1 MPHDSRPLLI
11 LLMGV
16 SGCGKTTI
24 GRWLAARL
32 GVPFLD
38 ADDLHSPANI
48 ARMRAGTPLTDAD
61 RRPWLDAVAIRLAE
75 ADDAGDGVVVACS
88 ALKRA
93 YRDHLRAAAPGLRLV
108 HLAGPAA
115 TIHRRLEARS
125 GHFMPAGMLESQLAT
140 LDPPAA
146 DERPIVIDIAP
157 PPDEIAASIAR
168 ALNAAAGP

>member
-1 MPHDSRPLLI
+1 
-11 LLMGV
+11 MGV
-16 SGCGKTTI
+16 CGAGKTTV
-24 GRWLAARL
+24 GTLLAAQF
-32 GVPFLD
+32 GGTFID
-38 ADDLHSPANI
+38 ADSLHPPANQEK
-48 ARMRAGTPLTDAD
+48 MRSGTPLTDAD
-61 RRPWLDAVAIRLAE
+61 RRTWLDAVAIRLAE

-108 HLAGPAA
+108 HLSGPDA

-140 LDPPAA
+140 LEPPAA